1 MTYTEVLNKNVG
13 SHEKTNKILNLE
25 NYYGATNSQLLL
37 MIPKS
42 DIPEG
47 INPDDLSVNPP
58 DTSFIFKLSKREVPF
73 EFSLSKLI
81 LAITKVPQ
89 IQDHDDC
96 HNCDGYG
103 TVECECCGNE
113 SKCNECGGTGE
124 GKPISGQFS
133 LNYSYTLKIDES
145 YFPSSNID
153 NLISIL
159 IDLNVRPEDI
169 IKMTSSD
176 GVKPHMFEINNII
189 IVCMPTHYENVNEEL
204 LIKVC

>member
-1 MTYTEVLNKNVG
+1 MTYIEVLKKHVG
-13 SHEKTNKILNLE
+13 GHEKTNKILNLE

-37 MIPKS
+37 MVPKS

-47 INPDDLSVNPP
+47 VNPDDLSVNPP
-58 DTSFIFKLSKREVPF
+58 DTSFIFKLPKREVPF

-113 SKCNECGGTGE
+113 TKCEDCDGNGNGSEI
-124 GKPISGQFS
+124 PGQFS
-133 LNYSYTLKIDES
+133 YDYKLY
-145 YFPSSNID
+145 
-153 NLISIL
+153 
-159 IDLNVRPEDI
+159 
-169 IKMTSSD
+169 
-176 GVKPHMFEINNII
+176 
-189 IVCMPTHYENVNEEL
+189 L
-204 LIKVC
+204 L